1 MAAETQYIDLFAQSE
16 GLLNR
21 GAAPALNALRRP
33 AIEALRKLG
42 FPTTKSETHR
52 YTDLEALFAPDYG
65 MNLQRL
71 PIPTRPQ
78 DAFKCEVPNMSTQLY
93 FVVNDQFY
101 SATPATDQLP
111 EGVLIGSLR
120 QMALEHPA
128 LVEKYYGRLAPWD
141 TDSVAALN
149 TAYCQDGLLI
159 YVPRGVKVPR
169 IQQLVNLNHAG
180 VDLMSHRRL
189 LIILEEQAELSLLAC
204 DHSMDDRRFLST
216 QIVEAYVG
224 RGASFDFYELEETHE
239 KTARC
244 AGLYL
249 RQEADSR
256 VCLNNMTL
264 HNGTTRNDVRVVLAG
279 EGADTALL
287 GMAISDKEQH
297 VDNFTH
303 IEHAV
308 PRCTSR
314 ELYKYVLNGHAVG
327 AFSGK
332 VLVRQG
338 AQKTESQQTNKN
350 LCMTRTAR
358 MYTQPQLE
366 IYADDVK
373 CGHGS
378 TIGQLDENALFYMQ
392 ARGIPEAEARL
403 LLMFA
408 FVADVI
414 DHVRIPALADR
425 LHHLVEKRF
434 RGELHKCEG
443 CKICK

>member
-42 FPTTKSETHR
+42 FPTTKSEAHR
-52 YTDLEALFAPDYG
+52 HTDLEALFAPDYG

-101 SATPATDQLP
+101 SATPATEQLP
-111 EGVLIGSLR
+111 EGVLVGSLR

-244 AGLYL
+244 SGLYL

-378 TIGQLDENALFYMQ
+378 TVGQLDENALFYMQ